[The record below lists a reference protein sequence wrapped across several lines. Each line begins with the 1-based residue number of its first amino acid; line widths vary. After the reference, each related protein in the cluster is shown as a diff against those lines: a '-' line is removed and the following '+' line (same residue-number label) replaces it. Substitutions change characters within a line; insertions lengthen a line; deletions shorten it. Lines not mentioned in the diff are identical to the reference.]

1 MKVDFHGGIEGRP
14 VRVLQVALSLN
25 PGGTERLI
33 VEMVKRLKSE
43 IPMAVCCLDEEGTW
57 ADELKEQDVIVTAL
71 HRAAGFRPSLGRG
84 LARVAARHRATIIHC
99 HHYSPF
105 VYGCIACI
113 WRPRCRVIFTEH
125 GRLDDAPPSIK
136 RKIVNRLLRQVP
148 RRVFAVSRDLGR
160 HMIAEG
166 FSGAGVDVIYN
177 GIDVGPLP
185 AHCERTAVRSALGLD
200 ENVLVVGTVA
210 RLDPVKDLGTL
221 IRGVAAL
228 VPEMPIALLV
238 IGDGSEK
245 HDLQE
250 LAATL
255 GVSSHVHF
263 LGHRSDA
270 RSLLAGCD
278 VFANTS
284 ISEGISLTILEAM
297 AAGLPIVATE
307 VGGTPEILD
316 TTCGLL
322 VPARDAGRVT
332 EALRALAVA
341 PAARHLLG
349 AAARQ
354 RVEARFTLDRMV
366 REYRDAYYRA
376 AA

>member
-1 MKVDFHGGIEGRP
+1 MSEGRSP
-14 VRVLQVALSLN
+14 RVLQVVLSLN
-25 PGGTERLI
+25 PGGTERLV
-33 VEMVKRLKSE
+33 VEMVKRMKSE

-57 ADELKEQDVIVTAL
+57 ADELKEHDVSVTAL
-71 HRAAGFRPSLGRG
+71 HRTGGFRPSLGRS
-84 LARVAARHRATIIHC
+84 VAGAAMRHRATVIHC

-105 VYGCIACI
+105 VYGCVARI
-113 WRPRCRVIFTEH
+113 WSPRCRVIYTEH
-125 GRLDDAPPSIK
+125 GRLDDTPPSMK
-136 RKIVNRLLRQVP
+136 RRFANRVLRHVP
-148 RRVFAVSRDLGR
+148 REVFAVSHDLGR
-160 HMIAEG
+160 YMVAQG
-166 FSGAGVDVIYN
+166 FARARVGVIYN

-185 AHCERTAVRSALGLD
+185 DRCARSAARNALRLED
-200 ENVLVVGTVA
+200 DVLVVGTVA

-221 IRGVAAL
+221 IRAVAAL
-228 VPEMPIALLV
+228 VPEMRIALLV
-238 IGDGSEK
+238 IGDGPEK
-245 HDLQE
+245 DGLQA

-255 GVSSHVHF
+255 GVCPHVHF

-270 RSLLAGCD
+270 RALLAGCD
-278 VFANTS
+278 LFANTS

-316 TTCGLL
+316 TTCGRF
-322 VPARDAGRVT
+322 VPARNAANVT
-332 EALRALAVA
+332 DALRALAVA
-341 PAARHLLG
+341 PAARQSLG
-349 AAARQ
+349 TAARQ